1 MRQRDVKGGGVAPL
15 QSFQVTALF
24 ELGWRGGVTETR
36 LHRRRPGID
45 ALPWSTLDLAHH
57 TEPDMLEARRV
68 WSNGVFTEYASAA
81 AFSSLATAMLRCGA
95 PVDLIAMAADVV
107 VDELFHVELSSRLT
121 MELGGAMPIEFDVD
135 DIAPVT
141 TPGIR
146 PLMRAA
152 EIAITTSCVGEALSI
167 PALARS
173 RALATE
179 PLVRAV
185 LDRLLADE
193 GPHAKCG
200 LWFFDWAADQL
211 TDDERAHLARLAEAT
226 IETYAPLWQGDD
238 VLGLHDAAGA
248 RAMRDAVDTAIATPL
263 ARYGIAIERAALHLG
278 VASSAS
284 DRRSDRV
291 LVRRDG
297 ARRLHA
303 HGLWRHSV
311 RRR

>member
-1 MRQRDVKGGGVAPL
+1 M
-15 QSFQVTALF
+15 TALF
-24 ELGWRGGVTETR
+24 ELAWRGGATEAR
-36 LHRRRPGID
+36 LHRRRTGID
-45 ALPWSTLDLAHH
+45 ALPWRTLDLDGH
-57 TEPDMLEARRV
+57 TEPDLLEARRV

-95 PVDLIAMAADVV
+95 PVDLIAMAADIV

-121 MELGGAMPIEFDVD
+121 MELGGGTPIAFDLD
-135 DIAPVT
+135 AIAPVT

-200 LWFFDWAADQL
+200 LWFFDWAGDQL
-211 TDDERAHLARLAEAT
+211 TRDERSHLARLAEAT
-226 IETYAPLWQGDD
+226 IETYAPLWQRGGA
-238 VLGLHDAAGA
+238 LGAHDEVGA

-263 ARYGIAIERAALHLG
+263 ARHGISIENCCSLLG
-278 VASSAS
+278 
-284 DRRSDRV
+284 R
-291 LVRRDG
+291 
-297 ARRLHA
+297 
-303 HGLWRHSV
+303 
-311 RRR
+311 